1 MSTAAKVYNRILLNR
16 IRPAVDKKL
25 RSNQA
30 GFRQGRSA
38 IQQIHVL
45 RRILEAADTKQLPL
59 VCTFVDFKKAFDSV
73 DRRMLFAILRHYGI
87 PENVVR
93 AIRQLYDDSKGAVI
107 VNGKMSSEFRI
118 TTGVLQGD
126 VLAPF
131 LFIIAVDYIMVKS
144 ENDFGF
150 RLSTTKSS
158 RVFSNIAD
166 LDYADDIALLES
178 NTSRATAQVN
188 ELASNAREVGLE
200 INIKKTEFMA
210 LNVPADTAPVSVHA
224 QPLDRVDNFK
234 YLGSMMKSS
243 LDDLNYRTG
252 QAWTAF
258 WKLRPLWQ
266 TPEHHVSLHMKLHFF
281 EASVLTIF
289 LYGSETWLLSSL
301 HSPSAT
307 SRLLPRPLGDLQES
321 RNANAFQTS
330 EREKAS
336 LGWPPLTP

>member
-1 MSTAAKVYNRILLNR
+1 
-16 IRPAVDKKL
+16 
-25 RSNQA
+25 
-30 GFRQGRSA
+30 
-38 IQQIHVL
+38 
-45 RRILEAADTKQLPL
+45 
-59 VCTFVDFKKAFDSV
+59 
-73 DRRMLFAILRHYGI
+73 
-87 PENVVR
+87 
-93 AIRQLYDDSKGAVI
+93 
-107 VNGKMSSEFRI
+107 MSSEFRI

-289 LYGSETWLLSSL
+289 LYGSETWLLSSQMESKIDSFGAACLRFIL
-301 HSPSAT
+301 HQRRAASYHDHSEIYKRAGMPTLSKRVNERRLRWVGHLLRLEKGEPARELAIFEPPHALGKFKRGAEPHSYKRQIAGQLTSAPEDMT
-307 SRLLPRPLGDLQES
+307 
-321 RNANAFQTS
+321 
-330 EREKAS
+330 AS
-336 LGWPPLTP
+336 AMAASAADKINWKKLVAACLK